1 VKTIQWMV
9 KKYLGEAGLEYKNYS
24 THKLRHT
31 AATLMYQS
39 GQVDI
44 RVLKDILGH
53 EQLNT
58 TQIYTHVSNEQ
69 MEAAMNNNP
78 LSDLAAPETT
88 TFHKIETEVP
98 ETEEPPKKK
107 RGRPKKSGNT

>member
-1 VKTIQWMV
+1 
-9 KKYLGEAGLEYKNYS
+9 
-24 THKLRHT
+24 
-31 AATLMYQS
+31 
-39 GQVDI
+39 
-44 RVLKDILGH
+44 VLKDILGH